1 VNKGRPTPGRH
12 HAVTEY
18 FSTILNRKRAID
30 SSVLKRAVYFKTKI
44 LDCNFRREDGFAEIK
59 YDAEDGDILAAI
71 NLVATGQAVFTPRNP
86 PRERFGLTVGGYQT
100 RAIEKE
106 KLRFAVDIRPSPETY
121 QFGNPIEDRI
131 RSITPP
137 RGDMDPGLDSPS
149 TAASTFPGSIPLWFD
164 INCQFMEPWWE
175 QAVGSI
181 VGLVAIRPGINAA
194 DLAYM
199 VTPTMGIWDV
209 KLVLEWLVKA
219 DVIEPTTSSARL
231 DGGRIL
237 DQGSWKVKEWW
248 WMVCS

>member
-1 VNKGRPTPGRH
+1 
-12 HAVTEY
+12 
-18 FSTILNRKRAID
+18 
-30 SSVLKRAVYFKTKI
+30 
-44 LDCNFRREDGFAEIK
+44 
-59 YDAEDGDILAAI
+59 
-71 NLVATGQAVFTPRNP
+71 
-86 PRERFGLTVGGYQT
+86 
-100 RAIEKE
+100 
-106 KLRFAVDIRPSPETY
+106 
-121 QFGNPIEDRI
+121 
-131 RSITPP
+131 
-137 RGDMDPGLDSPS
+137 
-149 TAASTFPGSIPLWFD
+149 
-164 INCQFMEPWWE
+164 
-175 QAVGSI
+175 